1 MRYRILCL
9 LLLSLLGP
17 LALPAQTPPAGFTS
31 TLVSGQWNEAVGLT
45 FTASGSHMFVW
56 ERPGKVWTV
65 QNGQRRLLLDI
76 SEEVGAWHDHGLLGL
91 ALHPQFETNGY
102 FYLFYLVDRHYL
114 LNYGT
119 SAYNPATNDYFSATI
134 GRLTRYTA
142 TLSGGVYTVNPTSR
156 KVLLGATK
164 TTGVASTE
172 RSHVTGGLVFGT
184 DGTLLVATGDGANGA
199 DADFGSN
206 PGTYYT
212 QALADGIITSKENVG
227 AFRAQMVDC
236 LNGKILRLDP
246 ETGAGVPSNP
256 FYNAADPQAP
266 RSKVW
271 ALGFR
276 NPFRMTLRPGTG
288 STSAAAGN
296 PGTLYIGDVGFFTWE
311 EVDVVSRSGQNLGW
325 PLFEG
330 LEANSSF
337 VAQKRYNY
345 YLPNPQYGVNG
356 CTQQYYYFQ
365 DLLTQATPTGTAS
378 FLNPCGGQAIAAS
391 VPTFVH
397 TRPLIDWKHGT
408 GPARTGT
415 FSGSTAAVA
424 NLGAAGSPVAGP
436 QFGGS
441 ASVGGVFYPYSD
453 FPAQYRNTYFFGDY
467 SGGWLRNLT
476 VDAGNG
482 PSVVRDFVPSGA
494 IAVGLAVHPTEPG
507 LYYVNFPDEI
517 RKITYNTANQ
527 PPLAV
532 ASSDKK
538 FGPSPLVVQ
547 FTGSA
552 STDPEGQP
560 LSYQWDFGDGTSSTT
575 ANPAHTFTAPSAAPV
590 AYAVKLTVTDSQGLT
605 SLASLLISAN
615 NTPPQVTI
623 TSPLNNALYSIS
635 SQTTFTLTATVTD
648 QEQAAGQLSYVWQS
662 YLHHADHEH
671 PEPAQTTPTGSLT
684 TSPLGCGAEPYY
696 YRVVLTVTD
705 AAGLSTSQEIRL
717 NPDCSTA
724 PAYTFYRA
732 LNLNGP
738 ALTLD
743 GNAWSGTP
751 AANFTTNGLFF
762 ANNNVALL
770 PATDAARTGMI
781 RSSAYSLTSLSA
793 TLSNVPAGNYRV
805 WAYVWE
811 DNKAETFSLALNGQT
826 VLTNYNSGPAGTWQK
841 VGPFD
846 VSVSTGSLQLT
857 SSGGT
862 CNLSGIEVWQATGTP
877 PPPTNQL
884 PTANAG
890 ADVVLTLP
898 VNSTALAG
906 AGADPDGTISSYAW
920 SQLSGPNTAAFS
932 SLSTAAPTV
941 SGLVAG
947 SYVFSLVVKDNA
959 GASSPADQVT
969 VTVNPQTPPP
979 PTGTYTFY
987 RALNLNGPALT
998 LDGNAWSGTPAA
1010 NFTTNGLF
1018 FSNGN
1023 VPLLPATDAART
1035 GIIRS
1040 SAYSLTSLSATLSNI
1055 PTGAYRV
1062 WAYVWEDNNAEVF
1075 SLALN
1080 GQTVQANYNS
1090 GPAGTW
1096 RKLGPFDMSV
1106 STGSLQLTS
1115 SGGTCNLSG
1124 LEVWQATGT
1133 PPPPTNQLPTA
1144 TAGPDVVLTL
1154 PTSSTT
1160 LAGSGTD
1167 PDGTISSYAWSQ
1179 LSGPNTAAFSS
1190 TTVAAPTING
1200 LVAGSYTFSLVVK
1213 DNAGASS
1220 PADQVTVTVN
1230 PAGGPTYAFY
1240 RAVNLNG
1247 GGMTLDGNTWS
1258 GTPAANFTTNGLFFA
1273 NNNVALLPATDAPRT
1288 GMIRNSAYS
1297 LTGLSATMSNI
1308 PAGAYRVWAYVW
1320 EDNNAELF
1328 SLALNGQTVLTNYNS
1343 GPAGTWRKLGPFD
1356 VSVST
1361 GSLQLTTSGGTCNL
1375 SGIEVWQATGT
1386 PAARPLAAASG
1397 RVLAPASAIYP
1408 NPSPDGRYTLT
1419 FPPTIGGLLT
1429 YTLLSPVGRVLTHG
1443 QLRVAVGST
1452 RTALDMAGLPLSTGF
1467 YYVQLTGAH
1476 ASPIQ
1481 YKLLR

>member
-9 LLLSLLGP
+9 LLLTLFCP
-17 LALPAQTPPAGFTS
+17 LALPAQAPPAGFTS
-31 TLVSGQWNEAVGLT
+31 TVVSDQWNEAVGLT

-76 SEEVGAWHDHGLLGL
+76 SEEVGAWHDHGLLGF

-119 SAYNPATNDYFSATI
+119 AAYNPATNDYFSATI

-142 TLSGGVYTVNPTSR
+142 TLNGGVYTVNPASR

-172 RSHVTGGLVFGT
+172 RSHVTGSLVFGT

-212 QALADGIITSKENVG
+212 QALADGIITDKENVG

-256 FYNAADPQAP
+256 FYNATDPQAP

-288 STSAAAGN
+288 STSASAGN

-311 EVDVVSRSGQNLGW
+311 EVDVVNRPGQNLGW

-345 YLPNPQYGVNG
+345 YMPNPQYGVNG

-365 DLLTQATPTGTAS
+365 DLLTQATPTGTAT
-378 FLNPCGGQAIAAS
+378 FLNPCSGQAIAAT

-397 TRPLIDWKHGT
+397 SRPLIDWKHGT
-408 GPARTGT
+408 GPSRTGT
-415 FSGSTAAVA
+415 FSGSTATVV

-453 FPAQYRNTYFFGDY
+453 FPAQYQNTYFFGDY
-467 SGGWLRNLT
+467 SGGWIRNMT
-476 VDAGNG
+476 VDGSNV
-482 PSVVRDFVPSGA
+482 PSVVRDFVPTGA
-494 IAVGLAVHPTEPG
+494 VVVGLAVHPSQPG
-507 LYYVNFPDEI
+507 LYYVNFPSEI
-517 RKITYNTANQ
+517 RKITYNSSNQ
-527 PPLAV
+527 PPVAV

-538 FGPSPLVVQ
+538 FGPSPLAVQ

-560 LSYQWDFGDGTSSTT
+560 LSYRWDFGDGTSST
-575 ANPAHTFTAPSAAPV
+575 APNPAHTFTAPSAAPA
-590 AYAVKLTVTDSQGLT
+590 AYSVRLTVTDNQGLT
-605 SLASLLISAN
+605 SQATLLISAN

-623 TSPLNNALYSIS
+623 TSPANNALYSLAAE
-635 SQTTFTLTATVTD
+635 TTFPLTATVTD
-648 QEQAAGQLSYVWQS
+648 QEHSAAQLSYLWQC

-671 PEPAQTTPTGSLT
+671 PEPVQTTPTGSLT
-684 TSPLGCGAEPYY
+684 TSPLGCGAETYY

-705 AAGLSTSQEIRL
+705 AAGLATTQEIRL

-732 LNLNGP
+732 VNLGGA

-751 AANFTTNGLFF
+751 AANFTTNGTFF
-762 ANNNVALL
+762 SNGSVTLL

-793 TLSNVPAGNYRV
+793 TLSQVPNGAYRV

-811 DNKAETFSLALNGQT
+811 DNNAEVFSLALNGQT
-826 VLTNYNSGPAGTWQK
+826 VQTNYNSGPAGTWRK
-841 VGPFD
+841 LGPFD
-846 VSVSTGSLQLT
+846 VSVSTGQLQLT
-857 SSGGT
+857 TSGGT
-862 CNLSGIEVWQATGTP
+862 CNLSGLEVWQASGTPP

-890 ADVVLTLP
+890 PDQTITLP
-898 VNSTALAG
+898 TSAATLAG
-906 AGADPDGTISSYAW
+906 SGSDPDGTISSYAW
-920 SQLSGPNTAAFS
+920 SQSSGPNTAVFS
-932 SLSTAAPTV
+932 SLTTAAPTV

-959 GASSPADQVT
+959 GASSAADQVT
-969 VTVNPQTPPP
+969 ITVGSAP

-987 RALNLNGPALT
+987 RAVNLGGAALT

-1010 NFTTNGLF
+1010 NFTTNGTF
-1018 FSNGN
+1018 FANNN
-1023 VPLLPATDAART
+1023 VALLPVTDAART
-1035 GIIRS
+1035 GMIRS
-1040 SAYSLTSLSATLSNI
+1040 SAYSLTSLSATLSQVPN
-1055 PTGAYRV
+1055 GQYRV

-1096 RKLGPFDMSV
+1096 RKLGPFDVSV
-1106 STGSLQLTS
+1106 STGQLQLTT

-1124 LEVWQATGT
+1124 LEVWQASGT
-1133 PPPPTNQLPTA
+1133 PPPPPTNQLPTA
-1144 TAGPDVVLTL
+1144 NAGPDQTITL
-1154 PTSSTT
+1154 PTSAAT
-1160 LAGSGTD
+1160 LAGSGSD

-1179 LSGPNTAAFSS
+1179 SSGPNTAVFSS
-1190 TTVAAPTING
+1190 TTVAAPTVSG
-1200 LVAGSYTFSLVVK
+1200 LVAGSYVFSLVVK

-1230 PAGGPTYAFY
+1230 PAGGSTYTFY

-1247 GGMTLDGNTWS
+1247 PGLTLDGNAWS
-1258 GTPAANFTTNGLFFA
+1258 GTPAANFATNGTFFA
-1273 NNNVALLPATDAPRT
+1273 NNNVALLPATDAART
-1288 GMIRNSAYS
+1288 GMIRSSAYS
-1297 LTGLSATMSNI
+1297 LTSLSATLSQVPN
-1308 PAGAYRVWAYVW
+1308 GQYRVWAYVW
-1320 EDNNAELF
+1320 EDNNAEVF
-1328 SLALNGQTVLTNYNS
+1328 SLALNGQTVQANYNS

-1361 GSLQLTTSGGTCNL
+1361 GQLQLTTSGGTCNL
-1375 SGIEVWQATGT
+1375 SGLEVWQASGT
-1386 PAARPLAAASG
+1386 PAARPLAAATV
-1397 RVLAPASAIYP
+1397 RQLAPPSAIYP
-1408 NPSPDGRYTLT
+1408 NPSPDGHYTLT
-1419 FPPTIGGLLT
+1419 FPPAQNATLT
-1429 YTLLSPVGRVLTHG
+1429 YLLLSPVGRVLARG
-1443 QLRVAVGST
+1443 QLRLPVGST
-1452 RTALDMAGLPLSTGF
+1452 QTELDIATVPLSTGV
-1467 YYVQLTGAH
+1467 YYVQLTGAR
-1476 ASPIQ
+1476 STPIH
-1481 YKLLR
+1481 YKLLH